1 MRPKTPFKK
10 SNLPVQNE
18 PAPIWG
24 VFHINIRPRTPSGAF
39 FISLAKISILWYN
52 NKPHTRILLGRDFY
66 GSSLHG
72 HYD

>member
-39 FISLAKISILWYN
+39 FHISCK
-52 NKPHTRILLGRDFY
+52 NKYFVI
-66 GSSLHG
+66 
-72 HYD
+72 